1 MSEQKPAVPPEFVDV
16 YPTEGRRVRIE
27 TGELLPSGHVLRGVK
42 RSTFLLRLERDGDV
56 TLKPH
61 EPEASAEAVPPAL
74 PLSDPPT
81 GDLPPRDPPA
91 GDPPAG
97 AETGGGRSRKS

>member
-1 MSEQKPAVPPEFVDV
+1 MSEPKPAAPPEFVDV
-16 YPTEGRRVRIE
+16 YPAEDRRVRIE
-27 TGELLPSGHVLRGVK
+27 TGELLPFGHVLRGVR

-61 EPEASAEAVPPAL
+61 EPAAPAALASAAA
-74 PLSDPPT
+74 
-81 GDLPPRDPPA
+81 GDPPA

-97 AETGGGRSRKS
+97 DPPAAEAGAGRPRKS